1 MFYLSNFAAKHS
13 LSGHGYVQ
21 KSQVLHFALDYMAS
35 IKVFEE
41 QNRRWR
47 DSNKS
52 GESQSGKGENESKSA
67 IAFELSSIEPR
78 KE

>member
-47 DSNKS
+47 DSRKS